1 MFDIRARTALVTGA
15 SAGVGLA
22 VAQRLLQFGA
32 NVALCARDP
41 ERLSAAAESLR
52 APQRVLALPWDVA
65 DIERA
70 PELLARIGER
80 FGSLSILVNNAGVN
94 HRGDFATLEPAQVA
108 AIIDLNLRAPMIL
121 SRLALPMI
129 RASGQGAIVNI
140 ASLAGRVPLA
150 HEACYSASKFGLRAF
165 SLSLAQEL
173 AGSGVSASVVSPGP
187 IDTGF
192 IMDAIDEVPDI
203 VFSQPMSSAAE
214 VAEAVLACIRDGRP
228 ERALPVASGILSHI
242 AYLFPW
248 LAQRLKPTLEARGR
262 RAKAVYRARRAAS

>member
-1 MFDIRARTALVTGA
+1 MFDIRGRTALVTGA

-22 VAQRLLQFGA
+22 VARRLLQFGA
-32 NVALCARDP
+32 NVVLCARD
-41 ERLSAAAESLR
+41 EARLGAAAEGLK

-65 DIERA
+65 DTARA
-70 PELLARIGER
+70 PELLERIR
-80 FGSLSILVNNAGVN
+80 AHFGGLSILVNNAGVN
-94 HRGDFATLEPAQVA
+94 HRGDFASLEPRQVSA
-108 AIIDLNLRAPMIL
+108 VIELNLRAPMVL
-121 SRLALPMI
+121 TSLALPMI
-129 RASGQGAIVNI
+129 RAGGHGAIVNV

-165 SLSLAQEL
+165 TLALAQEL

-203 VFSQPMSSAAE
+203 VFSQPMSSAEE
-214 VAEAVLACIRDGRP
+214 VAEAVMACIRDGRP
-228 ERALPVASGILSHI
+228 ERALPVASGVLSHI

-248 LAQRLKPTLEARGR
+248 LAERIRPALEARGR
-262 RAKAVYRARRAAS
+262 RSKAVYSARRKTP

>member
-22 VAQRLLQFGA
+22 VSRRLLQFGA
-32 NVALCARDP
+32 NVVLCARDP
-41 ERLSAAAESLR
+41 DRLAEAASALN

-65 DIERA
+65 DTGRA
-70 PELLARIGER
+70 PDVLDHIRER

-94 HRGDFATLEPAQVA
+94 HRGDFASLEPAQLA
-108 AIIDLNLRAPMIL
+108 AVIDLNLRAPMIL
-121 SRLALPMI
+121 TRLALPMI
-129 RASGQGAIVNI
+129 RSSGQGAIVNV

-150 HEACYSASKFGLRAF
+150 HEVSYSASKFGLRAF
-165 SLSLAQEL
+165 SLALAQEL

-203 VFSQPMSSAAE
+203 VFSQPMSTAEE
-214 VAEAVLACIRDGRP
+214 VAEAVMACIRDGRP
-228 ERALPVASGILSHI
+228 ERALPVASGVLSHI

-248 LAQRLKPTLEARGR
+248 LAERIRPALEARGR
-262 RAKAVYRARRAAS
+262 RAKAIYRARREIR